1 LGYRPDVIL
10 AGRRIN
16 DGMGAFIA
24 QRLVRFLASRGSS
37 LKDARVAI
45 LGLTF
50 KENVSDTR
58 NSRVPD
64 IVEELKTFGVSASI
78 VDPRARPEDAVHEYG
93 IALAGLNGLRDLDA
107 IVLAVPHREFLAD
120 KSALLGK
127 LKHNGILIDVKS
139 AFEPAEVPSHLTY
152 WSL

>member
-1 LGYRPDVIL
+1 
-10 AGRRIN
+10 
-16 DGMGAFIA
+16 MGAFLA
-24 QRLVRFLASRGSS
+24 HRLVRFLSARGVS
-37 LKDARVAI
+37 LKDAHIAI

-64 IVEELKTFGVSASI
+64 IINELKTFGVSVTIA
-78 VDPRARPEDAVHEYG
+78 DPRARPEDAVEEYG
-93 IALAGLNGLRDLDA
+93 IALAGLSGLKNLDA
-107 IVLAVPHREFLAD
+107 MVLAVPHREFIGD
-120 KSALLGK
+120 KAALFAK
-127 LKHNGILIDVKS
+127 LKHGGILIDVKS

>member
-1 LGYRPDVIL
+1 
-10 AGRRIN
+10 
-16 DGMGAFIA
+16 
-24 QRLVRFLASRGSS
+24 VRFLSARGAS

-64 IVEELKTFGVSASI
+64 IVNELKTFGVGASV
-78 VDPRARPEDAVHEYG
+78 VDPRARAEDAVHEYG
-93 IALAGLNGLRDLDA
+93 IALAGVAGLRDLDA
-107 IVLAVPHREFLAD
+107 LVLAVPHREFLSD
-120 KSALLGK
+120 KPALFGT
-127 LKHNGILIDVKS
+127 LKRDGILIDIKS
-139 AFEPAEVPSHLTY
+139 ALEPAEIPSHFTY